1 MFCFFVVCVSCV
13 FVLFVVCV
21 VVVVRCFFVFL
32 VLLLFLVLFVFI
44 VGLIYAYK
52 KDIAKSPWYFKGS
65 YKIILTLI
73 GVYMLYFITVRY
85 IL

>member
-1 MFCFFVVCVSCV
+1 MFTTGR
-13 FVLFVVCV
+13 LI
-21 VVVVRCFFVFL
+21 FVF
-32 VLLLFLVLFVFI
+32 FFLFVFI